1 MARPRNKSFSL
12 LEDVYSPH
20 IKTESIDEAAGVI
33 RGVKILGRISKNK
46 GREYTDAALTEACQR
61 YERCGVN
68 IDHPDRKNPDAERSV
83 TEKLGWFESCEVRDD
98 GVYGDLNYL
107 KSHPY
112 SAMLVEVAKR
122 DPSQLGFSHNA
133 AGKGRSVGKKE
144 FIESIE
150 KIRSVD
156 LVQKPATTNGLFESE
171 EPVKTLKQ
179 FIEGIEGISPEK
191 TLLLN
196 LMEEDAE
203 MAAAEAP
210 EMPAA
215 SSSEDQ
221 IKAAFRQAVMAAFDD
236 EALDS
241 KATLSKIKDIL
252 KAYDKLTGQAKEEKA
267 APAETPAEGGDST
280 SAMESVQAELA
291 ELKAKNEV
299 RDLFESQDV
308 RATSERISALVHL
321 DGPAR
326 KALLATFKKADQS
339 EVSIRKPTSR
349 SIMESE
355 ESFDNLSKV
364 PLAKAF

>member
-1 MARPRNKSFSL
+1 MAKSRVKTISL
-12 LEDVYSPH
+12 LEDVSFDRP
-20 IKTESIDEAAGVI
+20 SVDEEAGVI
-33 RGVKILGRISKNK
+33 QGVKILGRVSKNK
-46 GREYTDAALTEACQR
+46 GREYTDSALAEACQR
-61 YERCGVN
+61 YEQCGVN
-68 IDHPDRKNPDAERSV
+68 LDHPDRKTPDAERSV
-83 TEKLGWFESCEVRDD
+83 KDKIGWFESCEVRED
-98 GVYGDLNYL
+98 GVYGNLHYL

-112 SAMLVEVAKR
+112 SGTLAEVAKR
-122 DPSQLGFSHNA
+122 NPAQLGMSHNA

-252 KAYDKLTGQAKEEKA
+252 KAYDKLTGQAKEEKPA
-267 APAETPAEGGDST
+267 EAPALEGGEST
-280 SAMESVQAELA
+280 PAMESIQEELKL
-291 ELKAKNEV
+291 LKAKDQV

-308 RATSERISALVHL
+308 RATPERLSALVHL

-326 KALLATFKKADQS
+326 KALLATFKKADADT
-339 EVSIRKPTSR
+339 VRKPSSR

-355 ESFDNLSKV
+355 DSFDDLSKV